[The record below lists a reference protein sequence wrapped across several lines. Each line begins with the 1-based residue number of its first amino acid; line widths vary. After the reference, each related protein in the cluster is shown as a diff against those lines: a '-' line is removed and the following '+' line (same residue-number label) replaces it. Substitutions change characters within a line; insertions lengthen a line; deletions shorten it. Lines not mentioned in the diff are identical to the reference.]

1 MRAKSNNANLEAAI
15 QRILDKVDGVDR
27 AAHREIHVGPGMR
40 SLHGDEENLLLEAV
54 SSSTGSGSSCR
65 KWQAGVRRKE
75 DSSYCLVMRN
85 GTVNGVL
92 PSNVNEE
99 VEFKPKELNYV
110 LVETE
115 ITAEG
120 SVTDCKIIVSEQ
132 NLAGSQADNQG
143 YPPSPAYV
151 LVGTIRQT
159 RYKAELCFSVSLTPV
174 NTRKTARDEV
184 DFGQEPFDRWYKWE
198 VRELE
203 YAGD

>member
-15 QRILDKVDGVDR
+15 QRILDKVDSTDR
-27 AAHREIHVGPGMR
+27 AARREIHVGPGMR

-54 SSSTGSGSSCR
+54 SSAGSGSSCR
-65 KWQAGVRRKE
+65 KWQAGVRKKE
-75 DSSYCLVMRN
+75 DGSCYLIMRN

-99 VEFKPKELNYV
+99 VQFKQEELNYV

-120 SVTDCKIIVSEQ
+120 SVTDCKIIVSKE

-151 LVGTIRQT
+151 LVGTLRQT

-174 NTRKTARDEV
+174 HTRKTARDEV
-184 DFGQEPFDRWYKWE
+184 DFGQEPFDRWYRWE

-203 YAGD
+203 YAGNE

>member
-1 MRAKSNNANLEAAI
+1 MRFKSNNPEVEKGLNALAVYIESFANPEITVGRGMFSSHNDGKHVVLES
-15 QRILDKVDGVDR
+15 R
-27 AAHREIHVGPGMR
+27 
-40 SLHGDEENLLLEAV
+40 
-54 SSSTGSGSSCR
+54 GSGRTSSSCR
-65 KWQAGVRRKE
+65 KWQAGVRTKE
-75 DSSYCLVMRN
+75 DGSCYLIMRN

-99 VEFKPKELNYV
+99 VQFKQEELNYV

-120 SVTDCKIIVSEQ
+120 SVTDCKIIVSKE

-151 LVGTIRQT
+151 LIGTIKET
-159 RYKAELCFSVSLTPV
+159 TYKAELCFSVSLTPV
-174 NTRKTARDEV
+174 HTRKTARDEV

-203 YAGD
+203 YAGNE